1 VGVRDR
7 AILETAYATALRR
20 QELASLRITDVDLLQ
35 RTIRVVGKGSQE
47 RVVPLTKEATTWLR
61 CYLDSSRGMLWGKQ
75 TTDALWLNRR
85 GRPLAGYSL
94 AIMIQKRTRA
104 CGLPEV
110 TPHTL
115 RRACATHML
124 SNGAHPA
131 DLQQLLGHSSLKH
144 LSQYL
149 RLGFREL
156 QTTHAKSRPG
166 E

>member
-1 VGVRDR
+1 
-7 AILETAYATALRR
+7 
-20 QELASLRITDVDLLQ
+20 
-35 RTIRVVGKGSQE
+35 
-47 RVVPLTKEATTWLR
+47 
-61 CYLDSSRGMLWGKQ
+61 
-75 TTDALWLNRR
+75 
-85 GRPLAGYSL
+85 
-94 AIMIQKRTRA
+94 
-104 CGLPEV
+104 
-110 TPHTL
+110 
-115 RRACATHML
+115 ML